1 MISHPSGQQALA
13 AEEAASVEAEGRPE
27 GPLQPTAVDRHV
39 QWLALSMQVCVCV
52 MGAVAGAEHEGVCV

>member
-1 MISHPSGQQALA
+1 M
-13 AEEAASVEAEGRPE
+13 EAEGRPE